1 MYLRS
6 KVMWSKNGCKKFLKD
21 IAIGSNSRENTDLID
36 PVSNNENHVLEKK
49 FVGWYAFKLGKRI
62 YLRRGVGLNKKAI
75 LLQKYIWQ
83 FRNENKKSNYLFLL
97 KNREFNIPHHAL
109 SSFYYL
115 YIYIYT
121 CISYFKIFVVI
132 SKDETTYDIR
142 IASFTVRILTVYIAK
157 FMKEKFI
164 GSQ

>member
-1 MYLRS
+1 MHYHP
-6 KVMWSKNGCKKFLKD
+6 FT
-21 IAIGSNSRENTDLID
+21 I
-36 PVSNNENHVLEKK
+36 
-49 FVGWYAFKLGKRI
+49 
-62 YLRRGVGLNKKAI
+62 
-75 LLQKYIWQ
+75 
-83 FRNENKKSNYLFLL
+83 
-97 KNREFNIPHHAL
+97 
-109 SSFYYL
+109 

-142 IASFTVRILTVYIAK
+142 IASFTVRILTVCIAK

>member
-1 MYLRS
+1 MHY
-6 KVMWSKNGCKKFLKD
+6 
-21 IAIGSNSRENTDLID
+21 
-36 PVSNNENHVLEKK
+36 
-49 FVGWYAFKLGKRI
+49 
-62 YLRRGVGLNKKAI
+62 
-75 LLQKYIWQ
+75 
-83 FRNENKKSNYLFLL
+83 
-97 KNREFNIPHHAL
+97 HH
-109 SSFYYL
+109 FTI

-142 IASFTVRILTVYIAK
+142 VASFTVRILTVYIAK